1 MIFTL
6 TLCRIPVSVKCHENY
21 NENYNLIT
29 MQKCIDLIFQ
39 IYFFMIKYYKN
50 FFLYNSHI
58 EVIIIV
64 QWVCS
69 DLECYRTINLEFV

>member
-1 MIFTL
+1 
-6 TLCRIPVSVKCHENY
+6 
-21 NENYNLIT
+21 

-39 IYFFMIKYYKN
+39 IYFFTIKYYKN